1 MRTTIKYAPSLLS
14 VVLLTGCASAP
25 TQDMSYAP
33 PRPPAEV
40 LPQASEGAIYRAGGD
55 MRLFEDNKARRVGD
69 ILTIVLSERTNASK
83 KASTGTKKSNDVS
96 LANPTLLGAPLSF
109 AVPGALPLAGRA
121 LTLETGVEAEQSF
134 SGEGDSTQS
143 NTLQGNISVT
153 VVDVLPNG
161 NLVVRGEKW
170 LTINQGD
177 EYVRISGVV
186 RPQDIGASNTVSST
200 LVADA
205 KIAYAGKGTVAD
217 AATMGWAGKF
227 FNSKWWP
234 F

>member
-1 MRTTIKYAPSLLS
+1 MNATMKNAL
-14 VVLLTGCASAP
+14 VLAAAALGGCASAP

-40 LPQASEGAIYRAGGD
+40 LPQASDGAIYRAGGD
-55 MRLFEDNKARRVGD
+55 MRLFEDMKARRVGD

-83 KASTGTKKSNDVS
+83 RATTGTKKSNDISVD
-96 LANPTLLGAPLSF
+96 NPTLLGAPVTFGL
-109 AVPGALPLAGRA
+109 PGALPLGGRA
-121 LTLETGVEAEQSF
+121 LTLETGVQSEQSF

-153 VVDVLPNG
+153 VLEVLPNG

-186 RPQDIGASNTVSST
+186 RPQDIGANNTVSST

-217 AATMGWAGKF
+217 AAAMGWGSRF